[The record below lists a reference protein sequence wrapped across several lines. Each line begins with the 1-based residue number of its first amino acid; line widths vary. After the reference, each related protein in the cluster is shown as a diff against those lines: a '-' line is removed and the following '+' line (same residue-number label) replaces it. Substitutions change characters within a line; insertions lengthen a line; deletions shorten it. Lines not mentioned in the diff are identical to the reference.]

1 MEIPISEMKMICDFA
16 KDNNH
21 LTLEAQKVMDFIDE
35 IEKNIDFIDSPKEVE
50 LNKKAKEV
58 EESWK
63 RFLAIYPKSVPSGR
77 RLHLEKE
84 ASKKEFV
91 KLLKSYSE
99 AQILGAVEK
108 MLAAKEKSDS
118 LEYITQI
125 KSFLKKECEAYIE
138 DPEESIAITKKLTTS
153 KNNVL

>member
-63 RFLAIYPKSVPSGR
+63 RFLDIYPKRVPSGR

-91 KLLKSYSE
+91 KLLKLYSE
-99 AQILGAVEK
+99 AQIIEAVEK

-118 LEYITQI
+118 LEYIAQV

-138 DPEESIAITKKLTTS
+138 DPEESIAVTKKLTTS
-153 KNNVL
+153 KNNIL